1 MKKILMASAA
11 AAAIMLAGCGGG
23 GSYDGRSDDY
33 EDEHSAELTFIMFD
47 NATSEQYS
55 YDSKHGEVE
64 DLNVEGENYDMTGK
78 NGKLV
83 VWTHHMVDADGNET
97 EEQKV
102 MMLNDVDYNIAND
115 EDNVTYD
122 NFHYLGHFHTNEE
135 TNESEF
141 AAHSADEFSPEN
153 INDAK
158 QDALNSL
165 SAYLLGRE
173 EVREELEEALL
184 NVNATGDLCNFI
196 VLGEHEEHEEEE
208 VLEEEEHGAPHIALT
223 TDGYVYVFEVHDE
236 NDTHE
241 LEQDGIH
248 FLLDGVTSCSETMS
262 DMIQVGD
269 HGVAIFSAQTQKIY
283 MVDKH
288 EDDAASTYSTNFH
301 VHSTVEIS
309 DIMPV
314 GFTPTSVVAI
324 GEGEHDHDHEH

>member
-11 AAAIMLAGCGGG
+11 AAAIMLTGCGGG
-23 GSYDGRSDDY
+23 GSYDGRDDDHA
-33 EDEHSAELTFIMFD
+33 DEHSAELTYLMFD
-47 NATSEQYS
+47 NVTSDQYS
-55 YDSKHGEVE
+55 YESAHAEVE

-78 NGKLV
+78 TGKLV
-83 VWTHHMVDADGNET
+83 VWTHHMEDADGNET

-102 MMLNDVDYNIAND
+102 MMLNDVDYNILND
-115 EDNVTYD
+115 GNVTYE
-122 NFHYLGHFHTNEE
+122 NFHYLGHFHYDED

-141 AAHSADEFSPEN
+141 AAHSADEFNSTN
-153 INDAK
+153 INDTK
-158 QDALNSL
+158 QDTLDSLN
-165 SAYLLGRE
+165 AYLLERE

-196 VLGEHEEHEEEE
+196 VLGEHEEHEEE
-208 VLEEEEHGAPHIALT
+208 VVVEEEEHGAPHIALT

-236 NDTHE
+236 NGTHE

-248 FLLDGVTSCSETMS
+248 FLLDGVTECIETES
-262 DMIQVGD
+262 DMIPVGD
-269 HGVAIFSAQTQKIY
+269 HGVAIFSADSQKIY

-288 EDDAASTYSTNFH
+288 EDEEASTYSTDFH

-309 DIMPV
+309 DVMPA

-324 GEGEHDHDHEH
+324 GEGEGEHDHEH